1 MVMIMWV
8 VVTLVLVLTPILSTT
23 ASPIQDNQIK
33 DNSHWKK
40 LAEFTVRDSDIE
52 VSKYKSEATGQ
63 C

>member
-1 MVMIMWV
+1 MTMTGI
-8 VVTLVLVLTPILSTT
+8 VVTLVLTPIITTT
-23 ASPIQDNQIK
+23 ASPVQEHQLK
-33 DNSHWKK
+33 DNIHWKK